1 MTDDYISAKQ
11 AAAFDDFTIN
21 EIGVPSAVLMERAA
35 LAVYQRL
42 LAGRVFDLKK
52 VLVVAGSGNNGGD
65 GIAVARMLFLR
76 GLDVTIWLLGK
87 RQNTSPENKRQLDI
101 AKKYGIKTLLQVD
114 DLSKYSTIVDAIFGV
129 GLSRDITGGYADIIE
144 RINQTGLPV
153 MAVDMPSGISADQG
167 RVLNKAVIAQE
178 TVTMSYGKKGLILAD
193 GPHYAGLVTVAD
205 IGIYRTDDLQKL
217 KNN

>member
-101 AKKYGIKTLLQVD
+101 AKKIWCQNPFA
-114 DLSKYSTIVDAIFGV
+114 S
-129 GLSRDITGGYADIIE
+129 
-144 RINQTGLPV
+144 
-153 MAVDMPSGISADQG
+153 
-167 RVLNKAVIAQE
+167 
-178 TVTMSYGKKGLILAD
+178 
-193 GPHYAGLVTVAD
+193 
-205 IGIYRTDDLQKL
+205 
-217 KNN
+217 